1 MTFSAAF
8 QIRLQSL
15 LGRAVVWVLA
25 PAYFLLIRIAGWR
38 VRDLAGTRKRWA
50 ELRKG
55 HPGPWL
61 VCGNHLTMV
70 DSMIMTYA
78 MTSLGR
84 HLTAYRSL
92 PWNLPERTNFNR
104 NKLLASLCYLAKC
117 IPVRR
122 GGAREEM
129 RGALEKCD
137 HLLRRRQNLMVFPE
151 GGRSRTGRVNREDFS
166 YGVGRFLQDHPD
178 CRVAC
183 VYLRGDGQDAYGTL
197 PRRGE
202 SFSVMLEEFRL
213 CRNGLRG
220 LREQRDL
227 AGQIVRHLAGM
238 EERHFDL
245 HRQRYCGLEPSGKP
259 GKKQGPSLRFPC
271 LHP

>member
-1 MTFSAAF
+1 MTFSAGF
-8 QIRLQSL
+8 QLRLQSFS
-15 LGRAVVWVLA
+15 GWTVAWILA
-25 PAYFLLIRIAGWR
+25 PVYFLLIRLAGWR
-38 VRDLAGTRKRWA
+38 VRELDGTRKRWTA
-50 ELRKG
+50 LLRD

-70 DSMIMTYA
+70 DSMIMTYS
-78 MTSLGR
+78 MTSLGG

-104 NKLLASLCYLAKC
+104 NKLLAALCYLAKC

-129 RGALEKCD
+129 RGALAKCD

-183 VYLRGDGQDAYGTL
+183 VYLRGDGQDVYGTL

-202 SFSVMLEEFRL
+202 SFSVMLEEFRP

-259 GKKQGPSLRFPC
+259 GKKPGPALRFPC

>member
-1 MTFSAAF
+1 MTFSTGF
-8 QIRLQSL
+8 QLRLQSFS
-15 LGRAVVWVLA
+15 GWTVAWILA
-25 PAYFLLIRIAGWR
+25 PVYFLLIRLAGWR
-38 VRDLAGTRKRWA
+38 VRELDGTRKRWA
-50 ELRKG
+50 ALLRD

-78 MTSLGR
+78 MMSLER
-84 HLTAYRSL
+84 HLSAYRSL
-92 PWNLPERTNFNR
+92 PWNLPERNNFQR
-104 NKLLASLCYLAKC
+104 NKLLAALCYLTKC

-129 RGALEKCD
+129 RGALAKCD
-137 HLLRRRQNLMVFPE
+137 DLLRRRQNLMVFPE

-166 YGVGRFLQDHPD
+166 YGIGRFLQDHTE

-183 VYLRGDGQDAYGTL
+183 VYLRGDGQNAYGTL

-202 SFSVMLEEFRL
+202 SFSVMIEEFRP
-213 CRNGLRG
+213 CRNGQRG

-227 AGQIVRHLAGM
+227 AGQIVAHLAGM
-238 EERHFDL
+238 EERYFDL
-245 HRQRYCGLEPSGKP
+245 HRQRYCGLEPSGKQGEKP
-259 GKKQGPSLRFPC
+259 GPAFRFPC

>member
-245 HRQRYCGLEPSGKP
+245 HRQRYCGLEPPGKS